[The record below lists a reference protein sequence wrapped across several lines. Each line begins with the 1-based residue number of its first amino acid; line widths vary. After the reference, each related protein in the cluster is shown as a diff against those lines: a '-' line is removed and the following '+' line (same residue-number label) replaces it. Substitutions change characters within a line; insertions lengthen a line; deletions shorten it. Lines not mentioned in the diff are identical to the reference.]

1 MPPATAAASAG
12 GASPRARG
20 NPERGG
26 GRPRARGCIPA
37 CAGEPCPGAEPRP
50 RGTVHPRVR
59 GGTSGRM
66 TSTQPPKGASPR
78 ARGNHLRR
86 SMVPSPER
94 CIPACAG
101 EPGTSGPSPRSPRVH
116 PRVRGGTNGL
126 ALAIFWTQGASP
138 RARGNLAH
146 RERLGGGTGCIPACA
161 GEPSRSS
168 SACPPRRVHPRVRGG
183 TGSSPTVA
191 LQRSGASPRARGNPT
206 KQSLLWRLPWVHP
219 RVRGGTDSLGT
230 LTPDGWGAS
239 PRARGNRMPATSAP
253 FQVGCIPACAGEPAA
268 EVQAGPA
275 VGVHPRV
282 RGGTSSGAA
291 P

>member
-1 MPPATAAASAG
+1 MRGGTIYVGPWCPHQN

-20 NPERGG
+20 NR
-26 GRPRARGCIPA
+26 GRPAPPPAPLGCIPA
-37 CAGEPCPGAEPRP
+37 CAGEPTAW
-50 RGTVHPRVR
+50 H
-59 GGTSGRM
+59 
-66 TSTQPPKGASPR
+66 
-78 ARGNHLRR
+78 
-86 SMVPSPER
+86 
-94 CIPACAG
+94 
-101 EPGTSGPSPRSPRVH
+101 
-116 PRVRGGTNGL
+116 
-126 ALAIFWTQGASP
+126 W
-138 RARGNLAH
+138 
-146 RERLGGGTGCIPACA
+146 
-161 GEPSRSS
+161 RSS
-168 SACPPRRVHPRVRGG
+168 GRRVHPRVRGG
-183 TGSSPTVA
+183 TSRTESVSAAEP
-191 LQRSGASPRARGNPT
+191 GASPRARGNLRGRLLPVPRAGCIPACAGEPAHRRRSPSNGRVHPRVRGGTLQNSLCSGDSHGCIPACAGEPT
-206 KQSLLWRLPWVHP
+206 ERALVIEAAAVHP